1 VSDTRFETEE
11 AFFEVGAKIGQ
22 LDELFENIG
31 ARVAHFFAPFQN

>member
-11 AFFEVGAKIGQ
+11 AVGAKIGQ